1 MKRWLEA
8 SGFGGGSST
17 TRQKRSAIVAPHD
30 AGSMARS
37 AVYIT
42 TFYEDGGD
50 FTDTSLTCN
59 VEPPRQGAFGE
70 DAKAASPTERVCTAI
85 AKVLVKLFAGRLR
98 SACNIADHDQGNYK
112 AFRPLAA
119 CLLKY
124 ASEALPYHKFG
135 PVPSGEGWRSVNG
148 VCRSLGLAA
157 GFSGQGFVDGA
168 GAEEY
173 ATTPFLVRQAAGNIY
188 QFAVDV
194 RWLLFFK
201 AIIGERPTVSQSS
214 FQAVPHH
221 LTEQLIIHRIPR
233 SIFPASHIFTSMTSA
248 EAGGFAFTKLPSDA
262 RPATMVRPTPDSIV
276 LDAKSKVSCG
286 LMDNLVMP
294 EDCALAAPAR
304 RLANSV
310 ADGACPVD
318 VNDVVL
324 PQLLPPQL
332 AAGQHVYVEVRLLG
346 AGGDPEQDRVLAG
359 VVFSEDTVRGALYC
373 DEEADSRAGRVA
385 RLDRGG
391 ELTHGRFRHSD
402 LAHVQRSLATLYEGS
417 LYRALAPSAQRLLHF
432 HNNYCRPGILLELE
446 VQDGCTTY
454 AVVKQWSREDIPCA
468 VRYFN
473 PNTMG
478 YLAVC
483 NAVEGDPRPWPASP
497 PLDLADRAALFQRAE
512 MSFNVPSPLFA
523 EAMVPIGR
531 QLYLDAAALP
541 GAAGGGGG
549 GGSGGSDSLQVGF
562 VESPHVELTGAK
574 RAMSPEEFASKV
586 RHAPSDGSKCE
597 LLPVLA
603 VTLCYEMPASVLC
616 HELPA
621 GADADAEDFVYVGF
635 RVLQTKLVRRVSENI
650 QYAAVRPRSLYT
662 QSRLDMLNMR
672 AVLFGAFE

>member
-1 MKRWLEA
+1 MKKWLEA
-8 SGFGGGSST
+8 SGFGGGA
-17 TRQKRSAIVAPHD
+17 RQKRSAIIAPHD

-59 VEPPRQGAFGE
+59 VEPPRQGGFGE

-194 RWLLFFK
+194 RWLLFYK

-214 FQAVPHH
+214 VQAVPHH

-233 SIFPASHIFTSMTSA
+233 SIFPASHVFTSMTCA
-248 EAGGFAFTKLPSDA
+248 EAGGFAYTKLPSDA

-294 EDCALAAPAR
+294 EDCALSAPAR
-304 RLANSV
+304 RLASSV
-310 ADGACPVD
+310 ADATCPVD
-318 VNDVVL
+318 VTDVVL
-324 PQLLPPQL
+324 PQLLPPQI
-332 AAGQHVYVEVRLLG
+332 APGQHVYVEVRLLS
-346 AGGDPEQDRVLAG
+346 ATGDPDQDRLHAG
-359 VVFSEDTVRGALYC
+359 VVFSEDTVQGVLYV
-373 DEEADSRAGRVA
+373 DEEADPSAGQVA
-385 RLDRGG
+385 RLDRDGQ
-391 ELTHGRFRHSD
+391 LAHRRFRHSD
-402 LAHVQRSLATLYEGS
+402 LAHVQRSLTTLHQGS

-432 HNNYCRPGILLELE
+432 PNYYCRPGILLELE

-454 AVVKQWSREDIPCA
+454 AVVKQWTREDIPCA

-483 NAVEGDPRPWPASP
+483 NAVERESLPWPATA
-497 PLDLADRAALFQRAE
+497 PLDLADRPGLFQWQE
-512 MSFNVPSPLFA
+512 LSFNVPSSLMPA
-523 EAMVPIGR
+523 VMVPIGR
-531 QLYLDAAALP
+531 QLFLDVGSSDAARLT
-541 GAAGGGGG
+541 G
-549 GGSGGSDSLQVGF
+549 GGSLEIGY
-562 VESPHVELTGAK
+562 VESPAVELTGAK
-574 RAMSPEEFASKV
+574 RAMPPAEFASKV
-586 RHAPSDGSKCE
+586 APQPSDGSKVA
-597 LLPVLA
+597 LLPVVP
-603 VTLCYEMPASVLC
+603 VTLCYEVPASVLC
-616 HELPA
+616 HEVDA
-621 GADADAEDFVYVGF
+621 ADDREDLVYVGF
-635 RVLQTKLVRRVSENI
+635 RVLQKQPSRRVSENI
-650 QYAAVRPRSLYT
+650 QYAAVRARSLVT
-662 QSRLDMLNMR
+662 QSRVDLLNLR
-672 AVLFGAFE
+672 PVVFGVFD